1 MPAKRAPIS
10 DVLDDL
16 AHASDGKSVSAGQVI
31 DSFQHRSLGVM
42 MTVLGL
48 ITSMPVIGG
57 IPGVSVVTGTLILIA
72 IGQSLA
78 GGGALWMPEFVRKQ
92 EFQRDKFN
100 QAIQKTRPWIRRVD
114 CLVRSRLTFLACGPI
129 SHWVICVAAAFLAL
143 TFYPLELIPW
153 GVTVPALGVLAFGL
167 GLMARDGLF
176 VLLGYAFSAGTGY
189 LLYATL
195 LS

>member
-16 AHASDGKSVSAGQVI
+16 EHASDGKSVSAGQVI

-42 MTVLGL
+42 MTVFGL

-92 EFQRDKFN
+92 EFQRQKFN
-100 QAIQKTRPWIRRVD
+100 QAIQKTRPWIQWVD
-114 CLVRSRLTFLACGPI
+114 YLVRSRLTFLACGPI
-129 SHWVICVAAAFLAL
+129 NHWVISVAAAFLAL
-143 TFYPLELIPW
+143 TFYPLEIIPW
-153 GVTVPALGVLAFGL
+153 GVTAPALGVLAFGL

-176 VLLGYAFSAGTGY
+176 VLLGYAFSAGTAY
-189 LLYATL
+189 LLYVTL